1 MASEGSAQHPGRPAP
16 ADQGAPAESDSGFAK
31 RAFDWFRESP
41 WHRSGKA
48 EKDGT
53 TDGTKKKPDPWLKVS
68 ARRKAVKVEVA
79 STPAAG
85 GGEEKA
91 TGDTS
96 AAASD
101 GIGAV
106 VLKAAGAVA
115 TGIGATG
122 AVIVVGAGILWIR
135 FTQAGLPATQA
146 VSVLPKYEPLVQGA
160 QHVIVFVLIALAAV
174 LMIYLTDPKGHV
186 RRITLG
192 MLIGLVVA
200 AILYIL
206 LTQLGGGAKLA
217 LVGLAV
223 VLAVVCGVIGVTTDD
238 HFWPLALAVFGAS
251 LVFSAS
257 CIFFTVEQ
265 QDFVQGIAVLRGAA
279 DRGFTGI
286 YVTATDSRI
295 YFGQPAAIRTAEGL
309 SEKSGLFEVKRADD
323 VAFAV
328 GPLESQEDA
337 ERRANAMLAQLIEN
351 RSINPTPPSP
361 PSPEGDAAT
370 GAQGGSAGGADAP
383 SASAGDEGLP
393 PPGPRTGGAEVF
405 DAFAGQ
411 ATLHHKIEGKARC
424 LVRYV
429 EVSGRA
435 PAGHWWTSCGE
446 AKALGKVIEVKEALA
461 LPGRFQAVYDE
472 RVKVRVPSGG
482 RLTYLE
488 GVAAPQCEHEKP
500 LPCGFSY
507 KGGGVQFYVFEPDA
521 LMALL
526 KGKPEV
532 LCTDARQDRSS
543 DWQLESCLP

>member
-1 MASEGSAQHPGRPAP
+1 MASEGSAQHPGPAP
-16 ADQGAPAESDSGFAK
+16 AGDRAPAESDSGFLK
-31 RAFDWFRESP
+31 RALDWLRGSP
-41 WHRSGKA
+41 WHRFDKG

-53 TDGTKKKPDPWLKVS
+53 TDGTKEKPDPWLKVS
-68 ARRKAVKVEVA
+68 ARRKAVKIEVA
-79 STPAAG
+79 SPPPAG
-85 GGEEKA
+85 GEEEKA
-91 TGDTS
+91 TGDA

-101 GIGAV
+101 GLGAV

-174 LMIYLTDPKGHV
+174 LMIYLTDPEGHV

-192 MLIGLVVA
+192 VLIGLTAA
-200 AILYIL
+200 AILYTL
-206 LTQLGGGAKLA
+206 LTQLGPGAKLA
-217 LVGLAV
+217 LAVLAVGLAV
-223 VLAVVCGVIGVTTDD
+223 VCVRVGLITDD
-238 HFWPLALAVFGAS
+238 RFWPLALSVFGAS
-251 LVFSAS
+251 LVFSGS
-257 CIFFTVEQ
+257 CTFFTVEQ

-286 YVTATDSRI
+286 YVTATDSRV
-295 YFGQPAAIRTAEGL
+295 YFGQPAMIRTAEGL
-309 SEKSGLFEVKRADD
+309 SDKSGLFEVKRADD
-323 VAFAV
+323 ITFAV

-351 RSINPTPPSP
+351 RSINPPPP
-361 PSPEGDAAT
+361 AAEGDAE
-370 GAQGGSAGGADAP
+370 GGSTGGADAS
-383 SASAGDEGLP
+383 SASAGDEGSP
-393 PPGPRTGGAEVF
+393 PPGPSEGGAQLF

-424 LVRYV
+424 LVRYA
-429 EVSGRA
+429 EVSAGA

-446 AKALGKVIEVKEALA
+446 AKTLGKVLEVKEALA

-472 RVKVRVPSGG
+472 RVKVRLPADEK
-482 RLTYLE
+482 LTYLE
-488 GVAAPQCEHEKP
+488 GVAASQCEHEKP

-507 KGGGVQFYVFEPDA
+507 KGGGVQFYVFEPEA
-521 LMALL
+521 LMALVE
-526 KGKPEV
+526 GKPEV
-532 LCTDARQDRSS
+532 LCTDARQDLSS